1 MDYLI
6 DHRSHKISLEDQSLL
21 NLYIENL
28 PKIRWNNKSIILD
41 WVYKNTEFLRDYIL
55 ISTYSNDWKKLI

>member
-6 DHRSHKISLEDQSLL
+6 DTLNKISLEDKRI
-21 NLYIENL
+21 YTENL
-28 PKIRWNNKSIILD
+28 PKIKENKSIILD

-55 ISTYSNDWKKLI
+55 T